1 MNRRDFAALLL
12 ASATAGC
19 NLFDWFGEKKAPLPG
34 ERISVLGI
42 GGGLDP
48 DPSLAEVPVSLP
60 PPEAN
65 PAWPVP
71 GGVPTHAIGHPALP
85 DRLGRAWNA
94 NIGEGASRYTRVLSS
109 PIVAA
114 DRVFAMDGAT
124 QVSALDLASGGR
136 IWAVDLKPEDERGSA
151 FGGGPCFWN
160 DRLFV
165 TTGYGQVLA
174 LDPAD
179 GKVIWRQNVTAPLHA
194 PPTVMDGRIFAV
206 SVENALDVLS
216 ADDGRRLWTHNGIP
230 ETAGLLGGASP
241 AVSEEIVVVG
251 YSSGEVF
258 GLRPE
263 NGRVIWSDNLAASR
277 TANAV
282 TGLADIR
289 GRPVID
295 RGRAYAISH
304 SGRMAA
310 IDLRSGERAWEQQI
324 GSSHGPWV
332 CGDFIF
338 VLAGDNEAVCL
349 KREDGKV
356 RWLRPLPRFRNEKNK
371 SGPIYWAGPVLGGNR
386 LIVVSSTGEMMSLSP
401 QTGDMIDRQDIS
413 GPGFL
418 SPVIAQNSLYLLT
431 DDANLSAYRA

>member
-1 MNRRDFAALLL
+1 M
-12 ASATAGC
+12 T
-19 NLFDWFGEKKAPLPG
+19 
-34 ERISVLGI
+34 
-42 GGGLDP
+42 
-48 DPSLAEVPVSLP
+48 
-60 PPEAN
+60 
-65 PAWPVP
+65 
-71 GGVPTHAIGHPALP
+71 
-85 DRLGRAWNA
+85 

-109 PIVAA
+109 PIVAG

-136 IWAVDLKPEDERGSA
+136 IWAVDLKPEDERGTA

-194 PPTVMDGRIFAV
+194 PPTVTDGRVFAV

-263 NGRVIWSDNLAASR
+263 NGRVIWSDNLAATR
-277 TANAV
+277 TVNAV
-282 TGLADIR
+282 AGLADIR

-338 VLAGDNEAVCL
+338 VLASDNEAVCL
-349 KREDGKV
+349 KRDDGKV
-356 RWLRPLPRFRNEKNK
+356 RWLRPLPRFRDEKDK

-386 LIVVSSTGEMMSLSP
+386 LIVLSSTGEMMSLSP

-413 GPGFL
+413 GPGYLGSGDRAEFPL
-418 SPVIAQNSLYLLT
+418 LVDRRRKSLGVSRLTAREARYRSSRGSAAASDAERCLLPSRSSGGPMSANRPCSTGWSAGSWRSSTICRASPATAARARGASPISNS
-431 DDANLSAYRA
+431 A

>member
-1 MNRRDFAALLL
+1 MNRRDFTALLL
-12 ASATAGC
+12 TSAAAGC
-19 NLFDWFGEKKAPLPG
+19 GLFDEKKTPLPG
-34 ERISVLGI
+34 ERIAVLGI

-48 DPSLAEVPVSLP
+48 DPSLAAVPVVLP
-60 PPEAN
+60 PPEVN

-85 DRLGRAWNA
+85 DRIGRAWTTS
-94 NIGEGASRYTRVLSS
+94 IGEGSSRYTRILSTPVVS
-109 PIVAA
+109 GG
-114 DRVFAMDGAT
+114 RVFAMDGAA
-124 QVSALDLASGGR
+124 QVSALDAATGGR
-136 IWAVDLKPEDERGSA
+136 IWAVDLKPEDQRGSA
-151 FGGGPCFWN
+151 FGGGPCLWN
-160 DRLFV
+160 DRLFL
-165 TTGYGQVLA
+165 TTGYGQVVA

-179 GKVIWRQNVTAPLHA
+179 GRVIWRQNVTAPLHA
-194 PPTVMDGRIFAV
+194 PPTVTDGRVFAV

-241 AVSEEIVVVG
+241 AVSDEIVVVG

-263 NGRVIWSDNLAASR
+263 NGRVIWSDNLAVTQAL
-277 TANAV
+277 NAV
-282 TGLADIR
+282 AGLADIR

-310 IDLRSGERAWEQQI
+310 IDLRTGERAWEQQI

-332 CGDFIF
+332 CGDYIF
-338 VLAGDNEAVCL
+338 ALANDNQAVCV
-349 KREDGKV
+349 RRDDGKV
-356 RWLRPLPRFRNEKNK
+356 RWLRPLPRFRDEEDR
-371 SGPIYWAGPVLGGNR
+371 SGAIYWAGPALGGNR
-386 LIVVSSTGEMMSLSP
+386 LIVLSSSGEMMSLSP
-401 QTGDMIDRQDIS
+401 QTGDVVDRQEIS
-413 GPGFL
+413 GPGYL
-418 SPVIAQNSLYLLT
+418 GPVIAQGALYLLT

>member
-12 ASATAGC
+12 ASAAAGC
-19 NLFDWFGEKKAPLPG
+19 GMFSEKKTPLPG

-48 DPSLAEVPVSLP
+48 DPNLASVPVALP
-60 PPEAN
+60 PPEMN

-71 GGVPTHAIGHPALP
+71 GGVPTHAAGHPALP
-85 DRLGRAWNA
+85 DRLARAWTTG
-94 NIGEGASRYTRVLSS
+94 IGEGVSRYTRILSQ
-109 PIVAA
+109 PVVAGG
-114 DRVFAMDGAT
+114 RVFAMDGAT
-124 QVSALDLASGGR
+124 QVSALDTASGSR
-136 IWAVDLKPEDERGSA
+136 IWAVDLKPEDQQGVA
-151 FGGGPCFWN
+151 FGGGPCLWN

-165 TTGYGQVLA
+165 TTGFGEVVA

-179 GKVIWRQNVTAPLHA
+179 GKVIWRQSVAAPLHA
-194 PPTVMDGRIFAV
+194 PPMVADGRIFAV
-206 SVENALDVLS
+206 SVENALDVLA

-251 YSSGEVF
+251 YSSGEIF

-263 NGRVIWSDNLAASR
+263 NGRVIWSDNLAA
-277 TANAV
+277 TQAVNAV
-282 TGLADIR
+282 AGLADVR

-310 IDLRSGERAWEQQI
+310 IDLRTGERAWEQPI

-332 CGDFIF
+332 CGDYLF
-338 VLAGDNEAVCL
+338 VLADDNQAVCL
-349 KREDGKV
+349 RRDDGKI
-356 RWLRPLPRFRNEKNK
+356 RWLRPLPRFRDEEDK
-371 SGPIYWAGPVLGGNR
+371 SDPIWWAGPVLGGNR
-386 LIVVSSTGEMMSLSP
+386 LIVLSSTGEMMSLSP
-401 QTGDMIDRQDIS
+401 QTGDIIDRQNIS
-413 GPGFL
+413 GPAYLG
-418 SPVIAQNSLYLLT
+418 PVIAQGSLYILT
-431 DDANLSAYRA
+431 DDANLSAYRG

>member
-19 NLFDWFGEKKAPLPG
+19 GLFDEKKTPLPG

-48 DPSLAEVPVSLP
+48 DPSLAEVAVALP
-60 PPEAN
+60 PPEVN

-71 GGVPTHAIGHPALP
+71 GGVPTHAMGHPALP
-85 DRLGRAWNA
+85 DQLGRAWSTS
-94 NIGEGASRYTRVLSS
+94 IGEGASRYTRVLSS
-109 PIVAA
+109 PVVAA

-136 IWAVDLKPEDERGSA
+136 IWAVDLKPEEERGSA

-179 GKVIWRQNVTAPLHA
+179 GTVIWRQNVTAPLHA
-194 PPTVMDGRIFAV
+194 PPTVTDGRVFAV
-206 SVENALDVLS
+206 SIENALDVLS

-263 NGRVIWSDNLAASR
+263 NGRVIWSDNLAATR

-282 TGLADIR
+282 AGLADIR

-304 SGRMAA
+304 SGRLAA

-338 VLAGDNEAVCL
+338 VLSGDNEAVCL
-349 KREDGKV
+349 RREDGKV
-356 RWLRPLPRFRNEKNK
+356 RWLRPLPRFRNEKDK
-371 SGPIYWAGPVLGGNR
+371 SGPIYWAGPALGGNR
-386 LIVVSSTGEMMSLSP
+386 LIVLSSTREMMSLSP

-413 GPGFL
+413 GPGYL